1 MLDVLQESMYVYSST
16 FFRVSDFDHHQKSH
30 PESQTC
36 GRMDS
41 RILRIVR
48 FIVYLNQPMI
58 PMIHPS
64 FRPRKQILP
73 PNWNQQPRSSAAK

>member
-1 MLDVLQESMYVYSST
+1 MYT
-16 FFRVSDFDHHQKSH
+16 RQLFFG
-30 PESQTC
+30 SQILTITKKAPQNHRLA
-36 GRMDS
+36 GVWIRMDS